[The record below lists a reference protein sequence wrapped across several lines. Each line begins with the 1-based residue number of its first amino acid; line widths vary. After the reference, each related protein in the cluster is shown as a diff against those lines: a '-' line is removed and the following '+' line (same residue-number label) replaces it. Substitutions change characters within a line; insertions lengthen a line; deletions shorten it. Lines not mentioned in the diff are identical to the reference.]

1 VDENLLI
8 KFIAGNASI
17 EEQKQVITWIEM
29 SDENKRSF
37 AQLKNI
43 TVAADILSEDYNIKQ
58 IKKNALTKRFYSW
71 SIHAAAILAI
81 AFTCFFFGKN
91 NEKNIWITNAKDQI
105 TEICVP
111 IGESVSLSLPDGSS
125 VKLNSGSVFRYSK
138 LYGYKERDVY
148 LKGEGYFNVRKGD
161 KRFIVNT
168 SFINV
173 EVFGTEFNVSAYEED
188 RLVSASLY
196 SGKVQVNNLSNNDKV
211 ILNPNS
217 SYTFDKVTERSNVK
231 TFSKKHNWTDNYFVA
246 NSDAIEFFVKK
257 IERKYKVHIIVNPKL
272 IGKCIYTGTFKG
284 ESLEDILH
292 NMALASPI
300 QYKIKENNTVTIE
313 PKH

>member
-1 VDENLLI
+1 MDETLLI
-8 KFIAGNASI
+8 KFIAGDASL
-17 EEQKQVITWIEM
+17 EEQKLVISWIEM
-29 SDENKRSF
+29 SDENKKSF

-43 TVAADILSEDYNIKQ
+43 TVAADILSEDYNRKQTKKKAYIKR
-58 IKKNALTKRFYSW
+58 LYSW
-71 SIHAAAILAI
+71 SIRAAAIVVI
-81 AFTCFFFGKN
+81 AFICFYFGKN
-91 NEKNIWITNAKDQI
+91 NEKKIWISNSREQF

-111 IGESVSLSLPDGSS
+111 IGESVSLLLPDGSS

-148 LKGEGYFNVRKGD
+148 LKGEGYFNVKKGD
-161 KRFIVNT
+161 KKFIVMT
-168 SFINV
+168 SLINV

-196 SGKVQVNNLSNNDKV
+196 TGKVLVNNLSNNDKV
-211 ILNPNS
+211 LLTPNS
-217 SYTFDKVTERSNVK
+217 SYTFDRVTEKSNVK
-231 TFSKKHNWTDNYFVA
+231 PFNKKHNWTDNYFVA

-257 IERKYKVHIIVNPKL
+257 IERKYKVHIIINPKL

-300 QYKIKENNTVTIE
+300 KYKINENNTVTIE